1 MSNHSPISPSASYR
15 YMKCAGSYKLIQS
28 LNIISGKPSDSAI
41 EGTAV
46 HKYIELNLKNPEYRY
61 KASDYEVKLS
71 SEMRENGQKMIDYVN
86 SYRNAD
92 YEIFSEE
99 YIDLSFLKLDG
110 FDGGTADAVIL
121 SKDRSM
127 LEIVDYKNGT
137 NPVYAFQNS
146 QLMIYAVGAVH
157 KFGIEKGL
165 IKLTIIQPNVRD
177 MPDSYCISYKEL
189 MEWRDM
195 ELVPSILRVL
205 SDNPPFYPEESVC
218 KYCPASGYCEHQ
230 KQYLIQQAQTDFT
243 DTLPDISTLSY
254 LQKLRIV
261 KYATHIQNF
270 IDAVKDTV
278 LEEMKAGKQ
287 YEGLKLVRKN
297 TRRKLVEGADDVI
310 MSPLL
315 DYLTEDE
322 IYTRKMKSLSEL
334 EKLLKSKTDKKTV
347 DDVMNSITVKPLG
360 EIEVTTIDDKRKS
373 IEEVLK

>member
-1 MSNHSPISPSASYR
+1 MCGHSPIAPSASYR

-28 LNIISGKPSDSAI
+28 LNIAPSKPSDSAI

-61 KASDYEVKLS
+61 KASDYEIKLS
-71 SEMRENGQKMIDYVN
+71 SEMRANGQKMIDYVN
-86 SYRNAD
+86 SYRND
-92 YEIFSEE
+92 NYDIFSEE
-99 YIDLSFLKLDG
+99 YIDLSFLKLEG
-110 FDGGTADAVIL
+110 FDGGTADAVIV
-121 SKDRSM
+121 SKDKST

-146 QLMIYAVGAVH
+146 QLMIYAVGAV
-157 KFGIEKGL
+157 KRFGIEKGL

-177 MPDSYCISYKEL
+177 MPDTYCISYKEL
-189 MEWRDM
+189 MDWCNN
-195 ELVPSILRVL
+195 ELVPSILLVL
-205 SDNPPFYPEESVC
+205 SDNPPFYPEESIC
-218 KYCPASGYCEHQ
+218 KYCPASGCCDHQ
-230 KQYLIQQAQTDFT
+230 QKYLIQQAQTDFT
-243 DTLPDISTLSY
+243 ETLPDISTLSDW
-254 LQKLRIV
+254 QKFKIV

-334 EKLLKSKTDKKTV
+334 EKLLKSKADKKTV
-347 DDVMNSITVKPLG
+347 DDVMNSITIKPLG
-360 EIEVTTIDDKRKS
+360 EIEIATIDDKRKS